1 MKKFKKCFLIVL
13 LIACFAMPLFTGCN
27 FLLSSSSKLKTPVVT
42 LSESNK
48 TLVWSEISGAESYSI
63 YCNGALADEIDATK
77 NAKAMYDYSSTLTE
91 TGKYSY
97 YVIATSSS
105 IYKQNSEKSNVCETD
120 YTKKILITPDTPEA
134 EFQDEK
140 INFTINDGVIS
151 YMPLDIEN
159 IDYEVYLY
167 SSSSGLKTYPLS
179 SSVLNL
185 KQGSYLTKDEIY
197 AVRLGYSYLGEDN
210 TKKHIIASD
219 IKYYNPD
226 SYSPYTDT
234 DHIYM
239 FDGYINDY
247 YIESIQELSNLVYYS
262 FIYRLETFNI
272 KISDEFKEFIS
283 NAFGHST
290 TIDNLNYAIKY
301 GFNQFYE
308 TIAYDGN
315 NINNG
320 FASQNGK
327 PNEFTIKITYGGIA
341 ECDITIS
348 PTASAIMSQGR
359 TTGYYDTVDYETLKE
374 KYGDTYD
381 NFVSDKQFLYTPV
394 NTSEEL
400 YWAVENKIT
409 PVFEKTNTRAYTIYE
424 KAKQVLREIISDEM
438 TDYEKALSIFDWI
451 AINSEYDYTNYNS
464 YSDPIPAFPT
474 MLPCFYLEGV
484 FTTGYS
490 VCDGFSKSFS
500 LLCNMIGIDC
510 IRIVGDAG
518 TSEQKGGHAWNK
530 VLFDKDLTDDTPAKY
545 YLVDITWT
553 EMISTEKEEIL
564 SHTYFGLSDEQVK
577 DTHFPYKNREV
588 KFSKYA
594 SNESLNY
601 YTYQTFKYKG
611 SDEDLVIT
619 SYEELQN
626 AFDYLLINAHDSLE
640 VVIDYDFMVRDYN
653 ENNTNAYLSQT
664 GIETEYYDAKNFVD
678 NQQRVKTEYDP
689 ATDTFTYYYYEA
701 NTFFGSIVG
710 YTQKSETYYHYKL
723 KQSFMS
729 TMKQAKFQEQ
739 YLIIAVDE
747 GLIEYETGKTG
758 ILYVFVQ
765 NLLIDNLDSNKNYAD
780 EIPHLVNYFSD
791 NKITGT
797 YVLYVE
803 NSMLNGASGTTEI
816 DKVQSLFESA
826 LTTADIEMS
835 FEFVSNDEDLSD
847 STASVFN
854 LVVTEKTA

>member
-1 MKKFKKCFLIVL
+1 MKKFKKCFLMVL
-13 LIACFAMPLFTGCN
+13 LIACFAMPLFTGCD

-42 LSESNK
+42 ISESNK
-48 TLVWSEISGAESYSI
+48 SLTWSKISGAESYEI

-77 NAKAMYDYSSTLTE
+77 SAKAMYDYSSTLTE

-97 YVIATSSS
+97 YVIATTSS
-105 IYKQNSEKSNVCETD
+105 IYKQNSEKSNVCETN

-197 AVRLGYSYLGEDN
+197 AVRLGYSYLGADN

-226 SYSPYTDT
+226 SYSPYTDQ
-234 DHIYM
+234 IYM

-247 YIESIQELSNLVYYS
+247 YIESIQELSNIVYYS

-283 NAFGHST
+283 NAFGYST
-290 TIDNLNYAIKY
+290 TIDNLNYAVKY
-301 GFNQFYE
+301 GFNQLYE

-315 NINNG
+315 NINKG
-320 FASQNGK
+320 FASQNGT
-327 PNEFTIKITYGGIA
+327 PNEFTIKITYGGVA

-348 PTASAIMSQGR
+348 PTASAIFSQSR
-359 TTGYYDTVDYETLKE
+359 TTGYYDTVDYETLGE

-381 NFVSDKQFLYTPV
+381 DFVSDKQFLYTPV
-394 NTSEEL
+394 TTSEEL

-409 PVFEKTNTRAYTIYE
+409 PVFEKTNTRAYTIYQ

-451 AINSEYDYTNYNS
+451 AINSKYDYTNYNA
-464 YSDPIPAFPT
+464 YSELIAKFPT
-474 MLPCFYLEGV
+474 KLPCFYLEGV
-484 FTTGYS
+484 FMTGNS
-490 VCDGFSKSFS
+490 VCDGFSKSYS
-500 LLCNMIGIDC
+500 LLCNMIGVDC

-518 TSEQKGGHAWNK
+518 TVGPKGGHAWNK
-530 VLFDKDLTDDTPAKY
+530 VLFDKNLTDDIPAKY

-553 EMISTEKEEIL
+553 EMISNDGEEAL

-577 DTHFPYKNREV
+577 DSHLPYKNREV
-588 KFSKYA
+588 KFAKYA

-601 YTYQTFKYKG
+601 YTYQTFNYKG
-611 SDEDLVIT
+611 TDEDLVIT
-619 SYEELQN
+619 NYEELQD
-626 AFDYLLINAHDSLE
+626 AFDYLLINAYDSLE
-640 VVIDYDFMVRDYN
+640 LVMDYDFMVTDYN
-653 ENNTNAYLSQT
+653 ENSTTGDYLSQT
-664 GIETEYYDAKNFVD
+664 DIEITYYDAKNFVD
-678 NQQRVKTEYDP
+678 NQQREKTKYDP
-689 ATDTFTYYYYEA
+689 STDTFTYYYYEA

-710 YTQKSETYYHYKL
+710 YTQKSETYYNYKL
-723 KQSFMS
+723 KQSFMN
-729 TMKQAKFQEQ
+729 TMKKAKFPEQ
-739 YLIIAVDE
+739 YLIIADNE
-747 GLIEYETGKTG
+747 EIIEYETGETG
-758 ILYVFVQ
+758 ILYVFEQ

-780 EIPHLVNYFSD
+780 EIPHLVNYFSE

-826 LTTADIEMS
+826 LSTANIEMS